1 MGQIIF
7 LIWNSINDPLFGYL
21 FDRHLLVG
29 AQCQGSHLKF
39 LATISHSKVTK
50 IKYFLIRIFYPSQK
64 LTKQNIIRSKIK
76 KIRLCGPALAISF
89 YLFWSPL
96 FSVGVNFIIDTGI
109 LKPKCIFV
117 KMQKI
122 QI

>member
-21 FDRHLLVG
+21 FDRHLLIG
-29 AQCQGSHLKF
+29 AQ
-39 LATISHSKVTK
+39 
-50 IKYFLIRIFYPSQK
+50 
-64 LTKQNIIRSKIK
+64 LTKQNIIHSKIQ
-76 KIRLCGPALAISF
+76 KIRFCGPALAISF

-109 LKPKCIFV
+109 LFIL
-117 KMQKI
+117 MLQKI
-122 QI
+122 